1 MLLIY
6 EQFRVDLYIFVSMQ
20 SFSIIIVS
28 WNALHHLQTYLPS
41 VCATKHLRYEVILA
55 DNAST
60 DGSAEWVKNN
70 FPRVRIISLDQ
81 NYGYCGGNNRA
92 AKHAKH
98 DNIIFLN
105 NDVEVT
111 PNWLDPIE
119 RMLDS
124 NSSIAV
130 IQPKIRSRKQR
141 THFEYAGAAGGFL
154 DKNGYPF
161 CRGRIFDTVEE
172 DIGQYDEATP
182 IFWASGAA
190 LVVKRTVFHQM
201 DGFYEPFEFH
211 MEEIDLCWRIQLAG
225 KQVWYCPDSVVY
237 HLGGGSLSADNPQ
250 KTFYNF
256 RNNLIMLARN
266 LPSRFLIFNILRRL
280 DLDGLAAFKFLLS
293 GKTRNFGAVFRAHF
307 AFYKH
312 IPRIKSYRN
321 ESQLRIRKPIASING
336 GYGKSIIASYFIL
349 RRRTFSLITGKSITG

>member
-1 MLLIY
+1 
-6 EQFRVDLYIFVSMQ
+6 
-20 SFSIIIVS
+20 
-28 WNALHHLQTYLPS
+28 
-41 VCATKHLRYEVILA
+41 
-55 DNAST
+55 
-60 DGSAEWVKNN
+60 
-70 FPRVRIISLDQ
+70 ISLDQ

-130 IQPKIRSRKQR
+130 IQPKIRSWKQR
-141 THFEYAGAAGGFL
+141 THFEYAGAAGGFI

-172 DIGQYDEATP
+172 DLGQYDEATP

-190 LVVKRTVFHQM
+190 LVVKRTIFHQM

-225 KQVWYCPDSVVY
+225 KQIWYCPDSVVY

-250 KTFYNF
+250 KTYYNF

-280 DLDGLAAFKFLLS
+280 DLDGLAAFKFLMS
-293 GKTRNFGAVFRAHF
+293 GKFRNFG
-307 AFYKH
+307 
-312 IPRIKSYRN
+312 
-321 ESQLRIRKPIASING
+321 
-336 GYGKSIIASYFIL
+336 
-349 RRRTFSLITGKSITG
+349 